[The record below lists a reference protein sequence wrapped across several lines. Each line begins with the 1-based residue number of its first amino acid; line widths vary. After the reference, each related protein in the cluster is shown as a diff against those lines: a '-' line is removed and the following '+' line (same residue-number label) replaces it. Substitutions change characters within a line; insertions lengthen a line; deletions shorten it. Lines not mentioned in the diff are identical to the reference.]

1 MKDETRNHS
10 NGKIRTAVIG
20 LTTMVLGAAIIGGG
34 SYVFSVATSNRT
46 EVRVIQTELAGIR
59 DQVQSLRAE
68 MKDGFKDLKTEI
80 RKGS

>member
-1 MKDETRNHS
+1 
-10 NGKIRTAVIG
+10 
-20 LTTMVLGAAIIGGG
+20 MVLGAAIVGGG

-46 EVRVIQTELAGIR
+46 EVRVIQTELAGVR
-59 DQVQSLRAE
+59 EQVQSLRAE